1 MRDYTDYRGSV
12 YDNEKKLWN
21 KGVKSKLE
29 FNYEEFEDYKRE
41 ILKNL
46 ILKNINKKN
55 KIKILD
61 IETGNGFFATIMA
74 EEGHNVT
81 AIDSS
86 SKTISL
92 INNNNNLS
100 KNKIKIDFRTMDKSS
115 LDFNDKS
122 FDLAISSNIV
132 WELQSPE
139 VSFREWRRVLKDDGI
154 LVYFDSNWST
164 EGNTES
170 RPLLDKEILR
180 KSGFSD
186 VSIEQNLY
194 KLLWHEKGVLPYKP
208 KSIFMVVA
216 KK

>member
-12 YDNEKKLWN
+12 FENEKKLWN
-21 KGVKSKLE
+21 KGATSKLE
-29 FNYEEFEDYKRE
+29 FNYDELEDYKRE

-46 ILKNINKKN
+46 ILKNVNKKN

-86 SKTISL
+86 SKIISS
-92 INNNNNLS
+92 INNNNLS
-100 KNKIKIDFRTMDKSS
+100 KNKVKINFKTMHKSS
-115 LDFNDKS
+115 LDFKDKS
-122 FDLAISSNIV
+122 FDLIISSNIV
-132 WELQSPE
+132 WKLQSPE
-139 VSFREWRRVLKDDGI
+139 ISFREWRRVLKDDGV

-164 EGNTES
+164 EENIES

-186 VSIEQNLY
+186 VSIDQNLY
-194 KLLWHEKGVLPYKP
+194 KLLWHEKGVLSYKP
-208 KSIFMVVA
+208 KSIFMVIA